1 MSARV
6 ILSESPAV
14 GGVGE
19 GMSASGDNNIVGR
32 GLPAALPYC
41 VVDAGG
47 GQNHLAYYNYSF
59 SMDEP
64 AATGAQV
71 VTAAGVSVHM
81 TEAAL
86 AAKRVEPDTPA
97 LPPMSDV
104 QAIVAE
110 EEVEIAANVSCTP
123 VDAAVKA
130 PNMAYCA
137 VDAVGVADYIYSF
150 TEADPAGVGSK
161 TFDSMGVSVY
171 VREAALDR
179 KRSEKDPEPL
189 VAAPVSEPT
198 VGAVREE
205 TIATPAEPISRER
218 AARAAMRASVMRHC
232 VVSPTGV
239 DGQLSPVY
247 YAFSENKPAG
257 VNAADAEVDGISLHY
272 MVQAFKNLSAVTA
285 VLPTVNEV
293 EPAPVQEE
301 KEEVVVVQEE
311 SAVEAE
317 VDRAEYI
324 AQLSRALRTVDAA
337 NIRFANIAEAEPSPV
352 QEEDRTEFVAQLSR
366 ALRTVDAAK
375 IQFATITEVEP
386 APAEAGSPLTYSATP
401 IRSKP
406 GDTMSALK
414 GNGKSGLA
422 VFERGSGI
430 AAWQGLEIGYE
441 MDIELEVPV
450 APATSIA
457 MDTTSQP
464 AEYRGTGP
472 ARSGAAV
479 FGNGVGVASWQPAQL
494 DAPVASSP
502 HMVQP
507 ATPSEEMAAAM
518 AKVMTT
524 AMGDVQ
530 PATEKAAVAEPVVAA
545 VPTSQP
551 AVAAGADVKEESVM
565 SRSKK
570 PDFDMMVQ
578 YLIWALAGAFLV
590 YRFIISPA

>member
-337 NIRFANIAEAEPSPV
+337 
-352 QEEDRTEFVAQLSR
+352 
-366 ALRTVDAAK
+366 K